1 MKQKHIHTYIKYFDN
16 DTYEYQTIMNTDE
29 YIKFLNDKK
38 LDTHLYNT
46 TREDNITTYTRQNSL
61 CTEIIKVW

>member
-1 MKQKHIHTYIKYFDN
+1 MKQKHIYTYIKYFDN

-46 TREDNITTYTRQNSL
+46 MREDNITTYTRQNSL